1 MKTINNTTSYKK
13 RLSPILIIILGY
25 LGAIIIGTLLI
36 ALPVANTSGNWLN
49 LLDAFFMATSAVCI
63 TGLTVVNT
71 TLSFTIFGQIVLLV
85 LIQIGGLGIMGF
97 SSAIFLA
104 IRKKLTL
111 SNKLA
116 IQQTVGD
123 MPSFKIA
130 QYLRYMIVTTVI
142 IEALGTVA
150 LAPAFFKAFG
160 PIGIFKALFI
170 SVSAFC
176 NAGFDVLSYQRDLG
190 SLMGFADNVL
200 VLLSVSFLIILGG
213 IGFWVIMDVLTKRK
227 INRLM
232 THTKIVITATIALI
246 LLGSIGYLLA
256 EWNNPHTLGNMDTGQ
271 KFLNSFFMAVTP
283 RTSGF
288 YNINVNNMTSFS
300 KLLTMLLMFIG
311 ASPASTGG
319 GIKTTTLVIL
329 LFMLFSGLKNKER
342 IVLNKRYIGTR
353 AMFKA
358 IAVTIIFCIL
368 VIFLT
373 MALLLAEQNNLS
385 LNELGLYTLENLLFE
400 TISALCTVGLSCGI
414 TPYLGIGGKIII
426 IIAMFLGKIG
436 PLSIGLLIAK
446 KSKAD
451 EKFRYPEAMIM
462 VG

>member
-1 MKTINNTTSYKK
+1 
-13 RLSPILIIILGY
+13 
-25 LGAIIIGTLLI
+25 
-36 ALPVANTSGNWLN
+36 
-49 LLDAFFMATSAVCI
+49 
-63 TGLTVVNT
+63 
-71 TLSFTIFGQIVLLV
+71 
-85 LIQIGGLGIMGF
+85 
-97 SSAIFLA
+97 
-104 IRKKLTL
+104 
-111 SNKLA
+111 
-116 IQQTVGD
+116 
-123 MPSFKIA
+123 
-130 QYLRYMIVTTVI
+130 
-142 IEALGTVA
+142 
-150 LAPAFFKAFG
+150 
-160 PIGIFKALFI
+160 
-170 SVSAFC
+170 
-176 NAGFDVLSYQRDLG
+176 
-190 SLMGFADNVL
+190 
-200 VLLSVSFLIILGG
+200 
-213 IGFWVIMDVLTKRK
+213 
-227 INRLM
+227 
-232 THTKIVITATIALI
+232 
-246 LLGSIGYLLA
+246 
-256 EWNNPHTLGNMDTGQ
+256 
-271 KFLNSFFMAVTP
+271 MAVTP

>member
-1 MKTINNTTSYKK
+1 MKTIDNATSYKK

-116 IQQTVGD
+116 IQQAVGD

-142 IEALGTVA
+142 IEALGTMA
-150 LAPAFFKAFG
+150 LAPAFYKAFG

-176 NAGFDVLSYQRDLG
+176 NAGFDVLSYQRGLG
-190 SLMGFADNVL
+190 SLMDFADNVL

-213 IGFWVIMDVLTKRK
+213 IGFWVIMDVLTMRK

-246 LLGSIGYLLA
+246 LLGSIGYLIA
-256 EWNNPHTLGNMDTGQ
+256 EWNNPHTLGNMDMGQ

-283 RTSGF
+283 RSAGF
-288 YNINVNNMTSFS
+288 YNVNINNLTVFS
-300 KLLTMLLMFIG
+300 KFLTMLLMFVG
-311 ASPASTGG
+311 SSPASTGG
-319 GIKTTTLVIL
+319 GIKTTTAVIL
-329 LFMLFSGLKNKER
+329 LLAIIAGLKSKDR
-342 IVLNKRYIGTR
+342 IILNKHAITSRMIL
-353 AMFKA
+353 KA
-358 IAVTIIFCIL
+358 VAVVSLFCLL
-368 VIFLT
+368 VISAT
-373 MALLLAEQNNLS
+373 MALLVTESAS
-385 LNELGLYTLENLLFE
+385 LNAQGFALDNLFFE
-400 TISALCTVGLSCGI
+400 ALSALTTVGFSFGV
-414 TPYLGIGGKIII
+414 TPYLSAGGKIII
-426 IIAMFLGKIG
+426 MLAMFLGRLG
-436 PLSIGLLIAK
+436 PLTIGLLFLKNIK
-446 KSKAD
+446 KEDKL
-451 EKFRYPEAMIM
+451 RYPETTIMI
-462 VG
+462 G